1 MQVLG
6 VMDLKTIL
14 VIAGSDSFGGAGIQ
28 ADIKTAARLDVH
40 AFTALTAIT
49 AQNSTG
55 IRAVYQIPPGFIAE
69 QIETIIADI
78 VPDAVKIGMLH
89 SAAAIKTVAR
99 LLRRYRLDNIVVDP
113 LLKASTGR
121 PLLQTEAIT
130 ALKNELFPLA
140 RVITPNLQ
148 ETAVITGQKVD
159 SPGEMLE
166 CAKAVKSMGPNVVIT
181 GGHLEK
187 VCVDIL
193 YDGKVFYRFSDL
205 KIETEHTHG
214 SGCVFSTA
222 LAALLAKGNDLV
234 RATELAHEFARQ
246 AVLKGYACGHGAG
259 PVRPV

>member
-1 MQVLG
+1 
-6 VMDLKTIL
+6 MDLKTIL

-28 ADIKTAARLDVH
+28 ADIKTAASLEVH
-40 AFTALTAIT
+40 AFTAITAVT

-55 IRAVYQIPPGFIAE
+55 IRAVYQIPPEFIAE
-69 QIETIIADI
+69 QIETVIADI

-99 LLRRYRLDNIVVDP
+99 LIRRYRLDNIVVDP

-121 PLLQTEAIT
+121 PLLQAEAIT

-148 ETAVITGQKVD
+148 EAAVITGQQFD
-159 SPGEMLE
+159 SPGEMLA
-166 CAKAVKSMGPNVVIT
+166 CAKAVKSLGPNVVIT

-187 VCVDIL
+187 VCIDIL
-193 YDGKVFYRFSDL
+193 YDGKDSYHFSGS
-205 KIETEHTHG
+205 KIDTEHTHG
-214 SGCVFSTA
+214 SGCIFSTA

-234 RATELAHEFARQ
+234 RATELAHEFTRQ

-259 PVRPV
+259 PVSPV